1 MELSRRELLVFLGV
15 VGAASA
21 VDLGLPDYVLADDES
36 GGLLGRRL
44 TPVRL
49 PHDLPVYSRPSF
61 LPGPSGGVGNFT
73 ASLAAYTVV
82 DDVVVAPELERYL
95 IVGFGD
101 RVFPN
106 ADDYFGFN
114 CDYTS
119 FRARR
124 GRNEGW
130 LWVNHEYVSF
140 PMSLG
145 APGTPAA
152 ISKAV
157 PKPITS
163 FEPSV
168 GFEIDG
174 GDQLL
179 RWGEFMYVCGG
190 SVVYIR
196 RNRGINQYAPLSGHG
211 DNRRYHLLS
220 GMAINAERTD
230 VRVDG
235 TAYNTLTS
243 WGSAS
248 HQIGDD
254 NYLIGTGPTAD
265 QVFPLSSDGLG
276 NRIVGLGY
284 NCSGGFTPWGTIL
297 SCEENFQAGIPF
309 FQGCQENV
317 KADGTQTGYVVGPK
331 PTFIDDA
338 SGATFLNQATGTF
351 FGQVGEK
358 YGWVVEIDPSD
369 PTWRGRKHTALGRFR
384 HENVALRAESG
395 NQLVAY
401 MGDDRRGGHTWKY
414 VSNGLVGDDHDR
426 GHGHG
431 EGPDDDHEDGDKNGR
446 DAGSALFAD
455 GVLHVAR
462 FNADGSGHW
471 IPMTLDTLVDPI
483 APSALAAAEAAARG
497 VAVTA
502 ITAAKVRLPRR
513 VGIAGQAV
521 EGGPFDATVANEGT
535 VIPAYRTLGGT
546 VAQATLRSYYTTQGA
561 MLSDA
566 FLAAGLAGGTNTAR
580 PEDLEINPRRHNEV
594 FIAYTDGAPGGDG
607 YPDSSVFQVGKY
619 TANVDATQQSGG
631 LYKII
636 EDTPDGT
643 GLDFHWERFKQ
654 GGEAGTVVPPPNL
667 KGAGFA
673 NVDNLAFDEKGNLW
687 GVIDMPTET
696 HNGFSVTYTGPT
708 LQPGKQPVDHTT
720 TSTAVAANFGAVYG
734 NNWLFVIPMTGPD
747 AGSVIPVGHGP
758 VRCEMTG
765 PTFIGDTLIL
775 SVQHPGE
782 DSPVNGDPNAG
793 GDAAS
798 VLTREIEE
806 LALNGTTFKQQRT
819 VPRGSNWPSGQ
830 SAVPPRPSVIGV
842 RRRKS

>member
-21 VDLGLPDYVLADDES
+21 VDLGLPDFAMADEDS

-49 PHDLPVYSRPSF
+49 PHDLAVYARPSF
-61 LPGPSGGVGNFT
+61 LPGVGVGDFS

-82 DDVVVAPELERYL
+82 EDVVVGPELERYL

-119 FRARR
+119 FGGRR

-145 APGTPAA
+145 APGAPAA
-152 ISKAV
+152 IAKAPA

-163 FEPSV
+163 FGPSV

-174 GDQLL
+174 PDQLL
-179 RWGEFMYVCGG
+179 RWGEFMYVSGG

-196 RNRGINQYAPLSGHG
+196 RDRHSKQYAPVDGHG

-235 TAYNTLTS
+235 TPYSTLTS
-243 WGSAS
+243 WGSSS

-254 NYLIGTGPTAD
+254 NYLIGTGPAAD
-265 QVFPLSSDGLG
+265 EVFALSSDGLG

-297 SCEENFQAGIPF
+297 TCEENFQAGGAF

-317 KADGTQTGYVVGPK
+317 KADGTQTGYVVNAT
-331 PTFIDDA
+331 PTIVDDA
-338 SGATFLNQATGTF
+338 SGATFLNQVTGTF

-358 YGWVVEIDPSD
+358 YGWVAEIDPSD

-384 HENVALRAESG
+384 HENVALRAEEG
-395 NQLVAY
+395 KQLVAY

-414 VSNGLVGDDHDR
+414 VSNGVVGDDHD
-426 GHGHG
+426 
-431 EGPDDDHEDGDKNGR
+431 ENGR

-462 FNADGSGHW
+462 FNADGTGHW

-497 VAVTA
+497 VAVAT

-521 EGGPFDATVANEGT
+521 EGGPFDATVANEAT
-535 VIPAYRTLGGT
+535 VLPAYRTLQGT
-546 VAQATLRSYYTTQGA
+546 VAQATLGDYYATHGA
-561 MLSDA
+561 IMSDA

-580 PEDLEINPRRHNEV
+580 PEDLEISPHRRNEV
-594 FIAYTDGAPGGDG
+594 VIAYTDGAPGGDG

-636 EDTPDGT
+636 EDASDGT
-643 GLDFHWERFKQ
+643 GLTFHWERFKQ
-654 GGEAGTVVPPPNL
+654 GGEAGTVE
-667 KGAGFA
+667 GDGFA
-673 NVDNLAFDEKGNLW
+673 NVDNLAFDEQGNLW

-696 HNGFSVTYTGPT
+696 HNGFSVTYSGPT
-708 LQPGKQPVDHTT
+708 LQPGQQPIDHTT
-720 TSTAVAANFGAVYG
+720 VLTAVAANFGAVYG
-734 NNWLFVIPMTGPD
+734 NNWLFVIPVRGPD
-747 AGSVIPVGHGP
+747 AGSIIPIGHGP

-798 VLTREIEE
+798 VLTRTIEV
-806 LALNGTTFKQQRT
+806 LALNGTTFVQQRT
-819 VPRGSNWPSGQ
+819 VPRGSNWPSDQ
-830 SAVPPRPSVIGV
+830 SGVPPRPSVIGV
-842 RRRKS
+842 RRRKR